1 VELSLAL
8 CYSEYRKSLKWDI
21 MAILNTHAVVKKF
34 TQHGFT
40 EEHAELIV
48 DAINDQSDQLATKN
62 DLAMLKTELK
72 ADILNLE
79 LKLESKIEHEIST
92 LRGEIK
98 DIKIDLLKW
107 IIPLFLTILISNL
120 GGLIALLK

>member
-1 VELSLAL
+1 
-8 CYSEYRKSLKWDI
+8 

-62 DLAMLKTELK
+62 DLAMLKTEIKGDINELKAELK
-72 ADILNLE
+72 ADITEVKVEVKADISL
-79 LKLESKIEHEIST
+79 LKEEMKEV
-92 LRGEIK
+92 
-98 DIKIDLLKW
+98 KIDLLKW
-107 IIPLFLTILISNL
+107 FIPLILTVLISNIAI
-120 GGLIALLK
+120 LIALFK

>member
-1 VELSLAL
+1 
-8 CYSEYRKSLKWDI
+8 

-62 DLAMLKTELK
+62 DLAMLKTEINAK
-72 ADILNLE
+72 IVEIKSE
-79 LKLESKIEHEIST
+79 LRE
-92 LRGEIK
+92 EIK

-107 IIPLFLTILISNL
+107 MIPFFLTII
-120 GGLIALLK
+120 GLIITAFFKN

>member
-1 VELSLAL
+1 
-8 CYSEYRKSLKWDI
+8 

-72 ADILNLE
+72 ADITEVRAEISEVRSDLKAEILKVKSE
-79 LKLESKIEHEIST
+79 LKE
-92 LRGEIK
+92 EIK
-98 DIKIDLLKW
+98 EVKIDLVKW
-107 IIPLFLTILISNL
+107 FIPLILTVLISNIAI
-120 GGLIALLK
+120 LIALFK

>member
-1 VELSLAL
+1 
-8 CYSEYRKSLKWDI
+8 

-62 DLAMLKTELK
+62 DLAMLKTEIKGDINELKAELK
-72 ADILNLE
+72 ADITEVKVE
-79 LKLESKIEHEIST
+79 LKADIS
-92 LRGEIK
+92 LLKEEMK
-98 DIKIDLLKW
+98 EVKIDLLKW
-107 IIPLFLTILISNL
+107 FILLILTVLVSNIAI
-120 GGLIALLK
+120 LIALFK

>member
-1 VELSLAL
+1 
-8 CYSEYRKSLKWDI
+8 

-62 DLAMLKTELK
+62 DLAMLKAELK
-72 ADILNLE
+72 AL
-79 LKLESKIEHEIST
+79 SFS
-92 LRGEIK
+92 
-98 DIKIDLLKW
+98 
-107 IIPLFLTILISNL
+107 
-120 GGLIALLK
+120 

>member
-1 VELSLAL
+1 
-8 CYSEYRKSLKWDI
+8 

-62 DLAMLKTELK
+62 DLVMLKAELK
-72 ADILNLE
+72 SEILEIKSE
-79 LKLESKIEHEIST
+79 LRE
-92 LRGEIK
+92 EIK

-107 IIPLFLTILISNL
+107 MIPFFLTII
-120 GGLIALLK
+120 GLIITAFFKH

>member
-1 VELSLAL
+1 
-8 CYSEYRKSLKWDI
+8 

-72 ADILNLE
+72 SEILEIKSE
-79 LKLESKIEHEIST
+79 LRE
-92 LRGEIK
+92 EIK

-107 IIPLFLTILISNL
+107 MIPFFLTII
-120 GGLIALLK
+120 GLIITAFFKH

>member
-1 VELSLAL
+1 
-8 CYSEYRKSLKWDI
+8 

-62 DLAMLKTELK
+62 DLAMLKAELK
-72 ADILNLE
+72 ADITEVRAEILGVKSE
-79 LKLESKIEHEIST
+79 LKE
-92 LRGEIK
+92 EIK
-98 DIKIDLLKW
+98 DTKIDLVKW
-107 IIPLFLTILISNL
+107 FVPLILIVLISNIAI
-120 GGLIALLK
+120 LIALFK

>member
-1 VELSLAL
+1 
-8 CYSEYRKSLKWDI
+8 

>member
-1 VELSLAL
+1 
-8 CYSEYRKSLKWDI
+8 

-62 DLAMLKTELK
+62 DLAMLKAELK
-72 ADILNLE
+72 ADITEVRAEISEVRSDLKAEILGVKSE
-79 LKLESKIEHEIST
+79 LKE
-92 LRGEIK
+92 EIK
-98 DIKIDLLKW
+98 DTKIDLVKW
-107 IIPLFLTILISNL
+107 FVPLILTVLISNIAI
-120 GGLIALLK
+120 LIALFK

>member
-1 VELSLAL
+1 MN
-8 CYSEYRKSLKWDI
+8 

-62 DLAMLKTELK
+62 DLALLKAELK
-72 ADILNLE
+72 ANITE
-79 LKLESKIEHEIST
+79 VRAEISEVRSD
-92 LRGEIK
+92 LKEEIK
-98 DIKIDLLKW
+98 EAKIDLLKW
-107 IIPLFLTILISNL
+107 FIPLILTVLISNVAI
-120 GGLIALLK
+120 LIALFK

>member
-1 VELSLAL
+1 
-8 CYSEYRKSLKWDI
+8 

-62 DLAMLKTELK
+62 DLSLAVSDIRTKFRTELHELRTEF
-72 ADILNLE
+72 AD
-79 LKLESKIEHEIST
+79 LKSEVKSINT
-92 LRGEIK
+92 NIK
-98 DIKIDLLKW
+98 WIMAIGLLIVGILLKNTF
-107 IIPLFLTILISNL
+107 IH
-120 GGLIALLK
+120 

>member
-1 VELSLAL
+1 
-8 CYSEYRKSLKWDI
+8 

-72 ADILNLE
+72 ADISNLE
-79 LKLESKIEHEIST
+79 LKLDSKISNLDSKIEYEISEVKS
-92 LRGEIK
+92 EIK
-98 DIKIDLLKW
+98 AINTNIKWIMAISLLIVGILLKNTF
-107 IIPLFLTILISNL
+107 IH
-120 GGLIALLK
+120 

>member
-1 VELSLAL
+1 
-8 CYSEYRKSLKWDI
+8 

-62 DLAMLKTELK
+62 DLAMLKTEIKGDINELKAELK
-72 ADILNLE
+72 ADITEVKVE
-79 LKLESKIEHEIST
+79 LKADISLLKEEMT
-92 LRGEIK
+92 EV
-98 DIKIDLLKW
+98 KIDLLKW
-107 IIPLFLTILISNL
+107 FIPLILTVLISNIAI
-120 GGLIALLK
+120 LIALFK

>member
-1 VELSLAL
+1 
-8 CYSEYRKSLKWDI
+8 

-62 DLAMLKTELK
+62 DLAMLKTEIKGDINELKAELK
-72 ADILNLE
+72 ADITEVKAE
-79 LKLESKIEHEIST
+79 LKADIS
-92 LRGEIK
+92 LLKDEIK
-98 DIKIDLLKW
+98 EVKIDLLKW
-107 IIPLFLTILISNL
+107 FIPLILTVLISNIAI
-120 GGLIALLK
+120 LIALFK

>member
-1 VELSLAL
+1 
-8 CYSEYRKSLKWDI
+8 

-62 DLAMLKTELK
+62 DLALLKAELK
-72 ADILNLE
+72 ADITEVRAEILVVKSE
-79 LKLESKIEHEIST
+79 LKE
-92 LRGEIK
+92 EIK
-98 DIKIDLLKW
+98 EAKIDLVTW
-107 IIPLFLTILISNL
+107 FIPLILTVLISNIAI
-120 GGLIALLK
+120 LIALFK

>member
-1 VELSLAL
+1 
-8 CYSEYRKSLKWDI
+8 

-62 DLAMLKTELK
+62 DLAMLKAELK
-72 ADILNLE
+72 ADITEVRAEILEVKAE
-79 LKLESKIEHEIST
+79 LKE
-92 LRGEIK
+92 EIK
-98 DIKIDLLKW
+98 EVKIDLVKW
-107 IIPLFLTILISNL
+107 FIPLILTVLISNIAI
-120 GGLIALLK
+120 LIALFK

>member
-1 VELSLAL
+1 
-8 CYSEYRKSLKWDI
+8 

-62 DLAMLKTELK
+62 DLAMLKAELK
-72 ADILNLE
+72 ADMTELRAEILKVKSE
-79 LKLESKIEHEIST
+79 LRE
-92 LRGEIK
+92 EIK

-107 IIPLFLTILISNL
+107 MIPFFLTII
-120 GGLIALLK
+120 GLIITEFLSINN